1 LTARKHPVLP
11 DVVQGRLRRLGED
24 IRSGRNLTPGLEA
37 VLAEFDALPPEL
49 AVAGDREVANLC
61 GLHSSMRFLP
71 SDAVSPEHWDVGLL
85 ARSPGLEWICMLHGN
100 GRVREQALDRIKV
113 PPRNAFLFAALAY
126 RLNDWAW
133 QVRAAAERCARRVFP
148 ATMPEVVAD
157 TAMFLLERKR
167 FWQRWRGEAL
177 ALDDALLRQEVAGPL
192 ADRIVAQRSGPAAA
206 VLGETLRGAAMDP
219 YLPAIAR
226 EAAQPS
232 VRALAFRCLIERR
245 ASWFEG
251 YTREW
256 VDKPLG
262 ISRRVPVLGGR
273 PLAAAVPREE
283 LVALAAADRAAAVR
297 RVAADALIEYRNELE
312 SIDTLA
318 GLLTGDENPGVRE
331 RMDFLTRVR
340 QGRNPAD

>member
-1 LTARKHPVLP
+1 VTA
-11 DVVQGRLRRLGED
+11 
-24 IRSGRNLTPGLEA
+24 
-37 VLAEFDALPPEL
+37 
-49 AVAGDREVANLC
+49 EVANLC

-71 SDAVSPEHWDVGLL
+71 SDAVSPEHWDVGLFS
-85 ARSPGLEWICMLHGN
+85 RSPGLEWICMFHGN
-100 GRVREQALDRIKV
+100 GRVREQALD
-113 PPRNAFLFAALAY
+113 
-126 RLNDWAW
+126 
-133 QVRAAAERCARRVFP
+133 
-148 ATMPEVVAD
+148 
-157 TAMFLLERKR
+157 
-167 FWQRWRGEAL
+167 
-177 ALDDALLRQEVAGPL
+177 DALLRQDVAGPL

-206 VLGETLRGAAMDP
+206 VLGETLRGVAMAP
-219 YLPAIAR
+219 YPPAIAR
-226 EAAQPS
+226 EGAQPGVS
-232 VRALAFRCLIERR
+232 ALAFRCLIERR